1 MPSYASPTNTFLDKL
16 DETKRSNSFG
26 NGSHKLPAVFEIF
39 TLNNE
44 GDKKTND
51 KSTTKG
57 RFKFT
62 SANDISSL
70 AKKPQDKNQQKQSQ
84 SQSQTNPNTVAI
96 NMGFE
101 GDDHTQTIY
110 KLWVI

>member
-39 TLNNE
+39 TLNHE
-44 GDKKTND
+44 GDKTSD
-51 KSTTKG
+51 SKSRTKG

-62 SANDISSL
+62 SANDIPNL
-70 AKKPQDKNQQKQSQ
+70 AKKPQDKNQQTQPQTKSQ
-84 SQSQTNPNTVAI
+84 TQTNPNTVAI

-110 KLWVI
+110 KL